1 MTSILIR
8 RGPTDLWSS
17 YNLNYGECG
26 LNVDTSEVKIGTAD
40 NQKWGDAF
48 LLNVNMFVVKMANGE
63 STFNV
68 VW

>member
-1 MTSILIR
+1 
-8 RGPTDLWSS
+8 LWSS
-17 YNLNYGECG
+17 YNLNYGEFG

-40 NQKWGDAF
+40 NQEWSDAF
-48 LLNVNMFVVKMANGE
+48 LLNANMFVVKMANGE